1 MRTAMLVF
9 FYGCLC
15 AGAWWAFAAWA
26 RRSVT
31 RHVDKALDPQVA
43 RGLELAG
50 DARGVIAEAERIT
63 REAAP

>member
-1 MRTAMLVF
+1 MRTAVLVF

-15 AGAWWAFAAWA
+15 AGAFRAFMGWA

-31 RHVDKALDPQVA
+31 RHVNAALDPQVA

-63 REAAP
+63 REAAK